1 MSKLM
6 IHTKRVSPSSLL
18 AASGVAM
25 AVTTTALTWSSVAL
39 AAPLGETLTGAA
51 KGDYEAGRI
60 LYADGDYAGAALKW
74 EVAYKASNDARLL
87 WNIAAARKAE
97 RKYAEV
103 ERLVKQY
110 LAEGKELSEADR
122 AEAQQL
128 LGTIQSFV
136 ADLAIQVN
144 EAGAQIIVDGVLVG
158 QSPLPAPL
166 RVDIGQHVVAVAK
179 QGFERAELK
188 QQVTG
193 NTTVP
198 VRLAPEVH
206 EGRLRVVSP
215 GDATVTVDG
224 KRVTSGSWE
233 GVLPSGVHRIEV
245 KAPGK
250 LPYSTDA
257 QIDDNQNEVLRVT
270 LQDSDPFAGGGRP
283 PDMERKSESSSA
295 WIWVTLGVLALA
307 GAGAGA
313 YYYMQQNKDT
323 KPAPAEQGT
332 LDTVFLRTSF

>member
-1 MSKLM
+1 MFE
-6 IHTKRVSPSSLL
+6 TKRVSASSLL
-18 AASGVAM
+18 AASGVAL
-25 AVTTTALTWSSVAL
+25 AVNATALTWGTAAL
-39 AAPLGETLTGAA
+39 AAPLAESLSGTA
-51 KGDYEAGRI
+51 KADYEAGRI
-60 LYADGDYAGAALKW
+60 LYSDGDYAGAALKW

-110 LAEGKELSEADR
+110 LAEGRELSDGDR

-136 ADLAIQVN
+136 ADLTVQVN
-144 EAGAQIIVDGVLVG
+144 EAGAQVIVDGVAVA
-158 QSPLPAPL
+158 QTPMTTPL
-166 RVDIGQHVVAVAK
+166 RVDIGQHLIVVAK
-179 QGFERAELK
+179 QGFERAEVK

-198 VRLAPEVH
+198 IRLVPEVH
-206 EGRLRVVSP
+206 EGRLRVISP
-215 GDATVTVDG
+215 ADATVTIDG
-224 KRVTSGSWE
+224 KRVTSGTWE
-233 GVLPSGVHRIEV
+233 GVLPSGVHRVEV
-245 KAPGK
+245 NAPGK

-257 QIDDNQNEVLRVT
+257 QITDNQNEVLRVA
-270 LQDSDPFAGGGRP
+270 LQDADPFANGARP
-283 PDMERKSESSSA
+283 PDMERESESSST
-295 WIWVTLGVLALA
+295 WLWVTLGVLALA

-313 YYYMQQNKDT
+313 YLYLQPKDQ
-323 KPAPAEQGT
+323 KPAPAQEGT

>member
-1 MSKLM
+1 MLHPKL
-6 IHTKRVSPSSLL
+6 VSPSSLCV
-18 AASGVAM
+18 ASGVAI
-25 AVTTTALTWSSVAL
+25 AVNLTALTWGSLAV
-39 AAPLGETLTGAA
+39 AAPLAESLVGTA
-51 KGDYEAGRI
+51 KADYEAGRI
-60 LYADGDYAGAALKW
+60 LYSDGDYSGAALKW

-110 LAEGKELSEADR
+110 LAESKELTDADR

-136 ADLAIQVN
+136 ADLTVQVN
-144 EAGAQIIVDGVLVG
+144 EAGAQVAVDGIPVA
-158 QSPLPAPL
+158 QTPMTSPL
-166 RVDIGQHVVAVAK
+166 RVDIGQHLVTVTK
-179 QGFERAELK
+179 QGFERAEVR

-198 VRLAPEVH
+198 MRLVPEVH
-206 EGRLRVVSP
+206 EGRLRIISP
-215 GDATVTVDG
+215 TNATVTVDG

-233 GVLPSGVHRIEV
+233 GVLPTGVHRVQVE
-245 KAPGK
+245 APGK
-250 LPYSTDA
+250 LPYSADA
-257 QIDDNQNEVLRVT
+257 QITDKQNEVLRVA
-270 LQDSDPFAGGGRP
+270 LQDVDPFAAGGRA
-283 PDMERKSESSSA
+283 PDLERKSESSSA
-295 WIWVTLGVLALA
+295 WLWVTIGVLALA

-313 YYYMQQNKDT
+313 YYYLQQKDEAPV
-323 KPAPAEQGT
+323 PAREGT

>member
-1 MSKLM
+1 MLM
-6 IHTKRVSPSSLL
+6 FDTKRVSPSSLL
-18 AASGVAM
+18 AASGVAL
-25 AVTTTALTWSSVAL
+25 AVNVTALTWSPVAL
-39 AAPLGETLTGAA
+39 AAPLGETLSGTA
-51 KGDYEAGRI
+51 KADYEAGRI
-60 LYADGDYAGAALKW
+60 LYADGDYGGAALKW

-110 LAEGKELSEADR
+110 LAEGKELSDADR

-136 ADLAIQVN
+136 ADLTVQVN
-144 EAGAQIIVDGVLVG
+144 EVGAQVIVDGVTVG
-158 QSPLPAPL
+158 QTPMTTPL

-179 QGFERAELK
+179 QGFERAEVR

-198 VRLAPEVH
+198 VRLVPELH
-206 EGRLRVVSP
+206 QGRLRVISP
-215 GDATVTVDG
+215 ANATVTVDG
-224 KRVTSGSWE
+224 KRVTSGTWE
-233 GVLPSGVHRIEV
+233 GVLATGIHRVEV

-250 LPYSTDA
+250 LPYSTDT
-257 QIDDNQNEVLRVT
+257 QINDNQEQVLPIA
-270 LQDSDPFAGGGRP
+270 LQDADPFAGGARP
-283 PDMERKSESSSA
+283 PNLERESESSSA

-307 GAGAGA
+307 GAGVGA
-313 YYYMQQNKDT
+313 YYYLQPKDQ
-323 KPAPAEQGT
+323 KPVPAQEGT